1 MSLWYD
7 AAGTLL
13 SGPVRNGFPSTQ
25 IDFLSK
31 TRFSK
36 RFRKNFK
43 IKKLNSNTSESIN
56 LSFLASKHQI
66 HVRLLS
72 LKSRYVY
79 PFVNVNEIEPWLTT
93 KNHG

>member
-1 MSLWYD
+1 MCPPKNIPLGTDLAHVIDVTESLIIGNENVD
-7 AAGTLL
+7 QNV
-13 SGPVRNGFPSTQ
+13 GPMGV
-25 IDFLSK
+25 
-31 TRFSK
+31 
-36 RFRKNFK
+36 
-43 IKKLNSNTSESIN
+43 N

-66 HVRLLS
+66 LVRLLS